1 MQNRHIILK
10 QRPDG
15 LPRLTDF
22 ALEASPIRALE
33 EGEFLVAN
41 SFIGLQPAARIRMGT
56 GDSYAAPTPLGT
68 PPYGQTVGRVVQS
81 RHPGFAEGDHVALE
95 GAWESHTISNGEK
108 AWVFDPQIAPESYWL
123 GCLGVSGMTGYV
135 GVKEILKAQ
144 AGETIVISAATGAV
158 GHVAGQIAKAM
169 GCRVIGVA
177 GGAEKCAAAVSE
189 FGYDICVDHRDPSFA
204 ERLAEACPDG
214 IDLDFENVGG
224 PVRDAIWRL
233 MNPFGRIAICGLI
246 SEYNAEG
253 AIGGP
258 SWQLALARRLTVRG
272 FLLRDHLELR
282 PSFIAEVSALL
293 AKGAFRT
300 RETITDGIENAPSA
314 FIDMLQGRNFGKALV
329 RV

>member
-1 MQNRHIILK
+1 MGESYDLERGKGLGVRPADRTGELLAGLSWRVGHDRLCRR
-10 QRPDG
+10 QR
-15 LPRLTDF
+15 
-22 ALEASPIRALE
+22 
-33 EGEFLVAN
+33 
-41 SFIGLQPAARIRMGT
+41 
-56 GDSYAAPTPLGT
+56 
-68 PPYGQTVGRVVQS
+68 
-81 RHPGFAEGDHVALE
+81 
-95 GAWESHTISNGEK
+95 
-108 AWVFDPQIAPESYWL
+108 DPQ
-123 GCLGVSGMTGYV
+123 G
-135 GVKEILKAQ
+135 
-144 AGETIVISAATGAV
+144 AGGRDNRDFRRNGAV
-158 GHVAGQIAKAM
+158 GHVAGQIAKAI

-177 GGAEKCAAAVSE
+177 GGAEKCAAAVTE
-189 FGYDICVDHRDPSFA
+189 FGYDICVDHRDPAFA

-224 PVRDAIWRL
+224 PVRDAVWRL

-253 AIGGP
+253 AVSGP

-282 PSFIAEVSALL
+282 PDFIAEVSDLL

-300 RETITDGIENAPSA
+300 RETITDGIEKAPSA